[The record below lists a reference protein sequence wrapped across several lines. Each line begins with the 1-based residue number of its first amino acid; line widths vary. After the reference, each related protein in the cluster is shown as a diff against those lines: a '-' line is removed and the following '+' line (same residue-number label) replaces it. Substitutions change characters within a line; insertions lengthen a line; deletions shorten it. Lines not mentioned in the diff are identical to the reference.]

1 MKFSLKE
8 KRIYIFIFSLTCF
21 LVLFTLYQSF
31 SPASQR
37 GLRKLIDQKKVN
49 NRCSKAYK
57 EFKEKYTESPSN
69 YEIENVTLDDYQK
82 SLKEIIEDNEYKKIK
97 KYLPRILV
105 YVIIAFLDI
114 IFIILWIVFCC
125 YACRNVEKQN
135 RIGCGSKFCF
145 ILFFILCVGVL
156 LLSVIGIIYTPYLN
170 KSFSAFVCSLDKLVF
185 NFLNG
190 TNDGN
195 KEFDWMGLNNMADN
209 LTKLDED
216 TYKEPI
222 EKINTMISIFE
233 DINNKTLNDLEDSMK
248 KTEDLY
254 PYNSIILFGGVAIFN
269 LLGLLAMFLIFVCE
283 CKCMSCLF
291 HFFWNIE
298 IIFILVTFGL
308 SALIGFFSVAS
319 KDISEILINEAK
331 NIIDEK
337 NILSENLTKIAEE
350 INICLNE
357 QGDLFSYIFEG
368 LEKKYY
374 KDMNNE
380 DLSSLYNC
388 SFLKMDYKILAN
400 ELKDSISKKLYFISL
415 LFIIVD
421 IAGIVSIFFGITI
434 YNSQKAYYPPTEVN
448 VNVNNRIP
456 NNRAD
461 LSTENLKKQSNEV
474 IFSKK

>member
-31 SPASQR
+31 SPASQS

-125 YACRNVEKQN
+125 YACRNMEKQN
-135 RIGCGSKFCF
+135 RIGCGSKCCF
-145 ILFFILCVGVL
+145 ILFFILCVGVI

-185 NFLNG
+185 NFLEG
-190 TNDGN
+190 INDGN
-195 KEFDWMGLNNMADN
+195 EELRWMGLYNMTDD
-209 LTKLDED
+209 LTKLNKE

-233 DINNKTLNDLEDSMK
+233 DINNKTLDDLEDSLK
-248 KTEDLY
+248 KFEDLY

-291 HFFWNIE
+291 HLFWNIE
-298 IIFILVTFGL
+298 IIFIIVTFGL
-308 SALIGFFSVAS
+308 TSIIGSFSVAS
-319 KDISEILINEAK
+319 KDISEILIYKAK
-331 NIIDEK
+331 NIIDDDKVFLVNFTE
-337 NILSENLTKIAEE
+337 ITEE

-368 LEKKYY
+368 LEEKYY
-374 KDMNNE
+374 KDNNE
-380 DLSSLYNC
+380 DLRSSYNC

-421 IAGIVSIFFGITI
+421 IAGMVSIFFGITI

-448 VNVNNRIP
+448 VNVNNRLP